1 MGQIHAT
8 TIFAVH
14 HNGGCAMAGD
24 GQVTLGNAVVM
35 KGTAKRS
42 DVCLMGRSLQV
53 LQVPS
58 LMHLHFLRCLK
69 AN

>member
-8 TIFAVH
+8 TIFAIH

-35 KGTAKRS
+35 KHTARS
-42 DVCLMGRSLQV
+42 NKSRQGMCLR
-53 LQVPS
+53 
-58 LMHLHFLRCLK
+58 
-69 AN
+69 